1 MRNYVRLIVNGKE
14 HRVGGPEAF
23 ATLGNWLRR
32 DVAATGTKL
41 VCEEGDC
48 GACTVLLRRN
58 GGDFQPV
65 NSCILLLAQLDGASV
80 VTVEGLAK
88 DGALTPLQQSMVAC
102 HGAQCGYCTP
112 GFVVA
117 MTALYEHRDRV
128 DEKQVREG
136 LTGNLCRC
144 TGYEPIIKAAL
155 EVDGAAMPKIRER
168 YPQSLDARD
177 AVRIGSFFAPATLED
192 AVRFKGENPGCIIV
206 QGATDVGV
214 WINKRNFTAPAML
227 SLAKIPGLDELS
239 VAAPATGAE
248 VPAAGAAAATQI
260 LAGANVT
267 LAAFEAFIETRIPEL
282 FGILNI
288 FGSPQIKNA
297 GTLAGNIA
305 NGSPIGDTLPYLF
318 VAGAELELNGGARRV
333 AISDF
338 YLGYKKFDL
347 KADEIITRV
356 RVPCVGAPALG
367 RPAASSASLR
377 AGSAAAATRD
387 HLKLYK
393 VSRRKDLDIS
403 AFTAAIRLRTT
414 DGHINA
420 ATIAYGGVAPMVVRL
435 PRTEAFLAGKPLS
448 LGTFEE
454 AGRIA
459 RGEVAPISDVRGSAD
474 YRAQLAE
481 NILPKF
487 WYDAFGTP

>member
-1 MRNYVRLIVNGKE
+1 MVDSSVSNARDYLRLLVNGKE
-14 HRVGGPEAF
+14 HRIGGTEAF

-65 NSCILLLAQLDGASV
+65 NSCILLLAQLDGASI
-80 VTVEGLAK
+80 VTVEGLAQ
-88 DGALTPLQQSMVAC
+88 DGALTPLQQSMIAC

-117 MTALYEHRDRV
+117 MTAMYERCDRV
-128 DEKQVREG
+128 NEKQVRNG

-155 EVDGAAMPKIRER
+155 DVDGAAMPKIRER
-168 YPQSLDARD
+168 YPQTIDARD

-192 AVRFKGENPGCIIV
+192 AVRFKGENPGCTIV

-227 SLAKIPGLDELS
+227 SLAKIPGLDELREDGDA
-239 VAAPATGAE
+239 V
-248 VPAAGAAAATQI
+248 V
-260 LAGANVT
+260 AGANVT
-267 LAAFEAFIETRIPEL
+267 LAAFESFIESRIPEL

-305 NGSPIGDTLPYLF
+305 NGSPIGDTLPYLY
-318 VAGAELELNGGARRV
+318 VAGAELEFNGGARRV
-333 AISDF
+333 AVPDF

-356 RVPCVGAPALG
+356 RVPIV
-367 RPAASSASLR
+367 
-377 AGSAAAATRD
+377 RD
-387 HLKLYK
+387 KLKLYK

-414 DGHINA
+414 DGHINS
-420 ATIAYGGVAPMVVRL
+420 ATIAYGGVAPTVIRL
-435 PRTEAFLAGKPLS
+435 PRTESFLAGKPLS
-448 LGTFEE
+448 LATFEE

-487 WYDAFGTP
+487 WYEVFS

>member
-1 MRNYVRLIVNGKE
+1 MRNHIRFLVNGRE
-14 HRVGGPEAF
+14 HRVAGAAAF
-23 ATLGNWLRR
+23 ATLATYLRY
-32 DVAATGTKL
+32 DAAATGTKI

-48 GACTVLLRRN
+48 GACTVLIRR
-58 GGDFQPV
+58 GEADFVPV
-65 NSCILLLAQLDGASV
+65 NSCILSLIQLDGTSI
-80 VTVEGLAK
+80 VTVEGLGMNAV
-88 DGALTPLQQSMVAC
+88 QQSMMAC

-117 MTALYEHRDRV
+117 MSALFETCDKV
-128 DEKQVREG
+128 DEKQVRDG

-144 TGYEPIIKAAL
+144 TGYEPILKAAL
-155 EVDGAAMPKIRER
+155 TAAPPTQKLRDL
-168 YPQSLDARD
+168 YPQTIDD
-177 AVRIGSFFAPATLED
+177 DEPVRVESFFAPTTQAD
-192 AVRFKGENPGCIIV
+192 AVAFKRDNAGCTIV

-214 WINKRNFTAPAML
+214 WINKRSFAAPAML
-227 SLAKIPGLDELS
+227 SLGKIRELDELRDDGDA
-239 VAAPATGAE
+239 VI
-248 VPAAGAAAATQI
+248 V
-260 LAGANVT
+260 GANVT
-267 LAAFEAFIETRIPEL
+267 LSKFEAFIKDKIPEL
-282 FGILNI
+282 YGILNI

-318 VAGAELELNGGARRV
+318 VAGAELELAGTGGTRTV
-333 AISDF
+333 AIGDY

-347 KADEIITRV
+347 RPDEIIARV
-356 RVPCVGAPALG
+356 RVPGGGA
-367 RPAASSASLR
+367 
-377 AGSAAAATRD
+377 T
-387 HLKLYK
+387 LKLYK

-420 ATIAYGGVAPMVVRL
+420 ATIAYGGVAPTVVRL
-435 PRTEAFLAGKPLS
+435 PKTEAFLAGKAIS

-459 RGEVAPISDVRGSAD
+459 RSEVKPISDVRGGAD

-487 WYDAFGTP
+487 YYEVLA

>member
-1 MRNYVRLIVNGKE
+1 MRDHVRISINGNEHRIGGADALTTLGAWLRANGK
-14 HRVGGPEAF
+14 
-23 ATLGNWLRR
+23 
-32 DVAATGTKL
+32 TGTKL

-48 GACTVLLRRN
+48 GACTVLLRR
-58 GGDFQPV
+58 GAGDFQPV

-80 VTVEGLAK
+80 VTVEGLGMNAV
-88 DGALTPLQQSMVAC
+88 QQSMVVC

-117 MTALYEHRDRV
+117 MTALFEHCDRV
-128 DEKQVREG
+128 DDKQVRDG

-155 EVDGAAMPKIRER
+155 AVDGASMPKTGAR
-168 YPQSLDARD
+168 YPQTLDARD
-177 AVRIGSFFAPATLED
+177 AVRIGNFFAPTTLDD
-192 AVRFKGENPGCIIV
+192 AVRFKREHPGCTIV

-214 WINKRNFTAPAML
+214 WINKRNFAAPAML
-227 SLAKIPGLDELS
+227 SLAKIPGLDELR
-239 VAAPATGAE
+239 VAAPASGAE
-248 VPAAGAAAATQI
+248 IV
-260 LAGANVT
+260 AGANVT
-267 LAAFEAFIETRIPEL
+267 LSAFEKFIETRIPEL
-282 FGILNI
+282 HRILEI

-318 VAGAELELNGGARRV
+318 VAGAQLELNGGARTV
-333 AISDF
+333 EVNDF
-338 YLGYKKFDL
+338 YVGYKKFDL
-347 KADEIITRV
+347 KPDEIITRV
-356 RVPCVGAPALG
+356 RVPIVA
-367 RPAASSASLR
+367 
-377 AGSAAAATRD
+377 D
-387 HLKLYK
+387 KLKLYK

-420 ATIAYGGVAPMVVRL
+420 ASIAYGGVAPTVVRL
-435 PRTEAFLAGKPLS
+435 PRTESFLAGKPIT

-459 RGEVAPISDVRGSAD
+459 RGEVKPISDVRGGAD

-487 WYDAFGTP
+487 WYDAFASTSA